1 VTAPYDAIV
10 VGGGHNGLVTA
21 AYLAKAGRR
30 TLVLER
36 REEPG
41 GAAELAL
48 TVGRLSP
55 TVVQDLR
62 LAEHGL
68 AFIRPAV
75 RAFAPDGNGGGLTL
89 WADPARTT
97 SELAARS
104 KADAEAYPKFDAKV
118 RAVAS
123 FLAHVA
129 ATTPPDV
136 RSPSFADAI
145 GGLRLARAFRG
156 LGDRGQTREAIRILP
171 MAVADLVGDAF
182 ETDVL
187 RAAIAVRGIRYAAMG
202 PWSAGTAANLLFDSA
217 GNDGGAAGE
226 TVFARGGPGAVG
238 RALAGAARAF
248 GAKVRCGAT
257 VERVTIAGGRVT
269 GVALAGGEEL
279 AAPIV
284 VSGVDPK
291 RVLLGMVDPVAIGPT
306 LVWRAGNLR
315 MPGVVARVE
324 LTLDALPVFPGADE
338 ERLQGRIVL
347 APGIDDLERAFDASK
362 YGRVSEEPFLE
373 ATIPSLADPTQASN
387 DGHRMLVLVQFAPY
401 HLRDGDWDGE
411 RDRLGDRVLATL
423 ERFAPGLT
431 ARVTEREVLTPL
443 DLERDYGLT
452 EGHPMHGEHG
462 LDQLFAWRPLFGH
475 ARYRLPVE
483 GLFLCGSGA
492 HPGGGVT
499 GRPGA
504 NAAREI
510 LRRRAR

>member
-1 VTAPYDAIV
+1 MTGGYDAIV

-30 TLVLER
+30 TLVLEH

-41 GAAELAL
+41 GAAALAL

-55 TVVQDLR
+55 TVVQDLH
-62 LAEHGL
+62 LADHGL
-68 AFIRPAV
+68 ALIRPAV
-75 RAFAPDGNGGGLTL
+75 RVFAPDGSGGGLTL
-89 WADPARTT
+89 WADPPRSA
-97 SELAARS
+97 SELADRS
-104 KADAEAYPKFDAKV
+104 KADAEAYPRFDAKV

-136 RSPSFADAI
+136 RSPTFADAI
-145 GGLRLARAFRG
+145 GGWRLARAFRG
-156 LGDRGQTREAIRILP
+156 LGDRPQTREAIRILP
-171 MAVADLVGDAF
+171 MAVADLVGEVF
-182 ETDVL
+182 QTDVL

-226 TVFARGGPGAVG
+226 TAFARGGSGAVG
-238 RALAGAARAF
+238 RAFASAARAF
-248 GAKVRCGAT
+248 GAEIRCGVT
-257 VERVTIAGGRVT
+257 VERVTTAGGRVA
-269 GVALAGGEEL
+269 GVALEGGDEL

-291 RVLLGMVDPVAIGPT
+291 RVLLGMVDPVALGPT
-306 LVWRAGNLR
+306 LVWRTGNLR
-315 MPGVVARVE
+315 MAGVLARVE
-324 LTLDALPVFPGADE
+324 LTLDALPTFPGADE
-338 ERLQGRIVL
+338 ERLRGRIVL

-362 YGRVSEEPFLE
+362 YGRVSDEPLLE
-373 ATIPSLADPTQASN
+373 ATIPSLADPTQST
-387 DGHRMLVLVQFAPY
+387 DGDHRMLVLAQFAPY
-401 HLRDGDWDGE
+401 HLREGDWDTE

-423 ERFAPGLT
+423 ERYAPGFTERVT
-431 ARVTEREVLTPL
+431 ARSVLTPL

-475 ARYRLPVE
+475 ARYRLPVD